1 MASSA
6 LSATPARSSTPCSP
20 TWTTPAGRSQRTTRR
35 KPHASTANG
44 TRKSLWR
51 ATELNYAIYTPGATT
66 ATTNIRR
73 RLVLKNPAEGA
84 FYGTIGQLDDTGRA
98 NYNGMLLS
106 AQKRLT
112 GGLSALT
119 NYTLSKCMTDP
130 ATTELTGPTIT
141 DPTNPGLD
149 YSYCDADRRHVV
161 NVYLVARTPSF
172 TNHTLGVILS
182 DWQVAPIVRWQ
193 SGSRFTVTTGVD
205 NALSGQGGQRAVQVL
220 DDPFGDGTVNNYLNR
235 NAFASPDPGTYST
248 LRPNAFVGPSQF
260 QNDLAR
266 DPHVRLRRAQA
277 PVPLGDLQRAEQGQ
291 LQQPDVRIEQHELR
305 PDSDGGSAAHHAV
318 RVQVRFLIQL
328 PASGFQP
335 RAWKRA

>member
-1 MASSA
+1 AQRQVASW
-6 LSATPARSSTPCSP
+6 LLT
-20 TWTTPAGRSQRTTRR
+20 
-35 KPHASTANG
+35 ASYLGNH
-44 TRKSLWR
+44 SDHLWR

-260 QNDLAR
+260 QNDLAVTR
-266 DPHVRLRRAQA
+266 TFGFAEHKLQFRWEIFNALNKASFNNPTSGLNSTNFGRILTAGA
-277 PVPLGDLQRAEQGQ
+277 P
-291 LQQPDVRIEQHELR
+291 RIMQFAFKY
-305 PDSDGGSAAHHAV
+305 D
-318 RVQVRFLIQL
+318 F
-328 PASGFQP
+328 
-335 RAWKRA
+335 